1 MHYVGTDNLNSGDI
15 LAKTITGNS
24 AGLMLIKGVALT
36 DALIVRMKTH
46 GIDIVCIED
55 NLETM
60 TNDIISPSLRSEAV
74 KSLKDVTSLLKN
86 VVKPQGNFVN
96 VLEHIITAIIHELTE
111 NNINLGSML
120 DLKTHDNYTFEHS
133 VNVAVLSLMTGMAM
147 GYDYSKLKNV
157 GIGAILHDIGKTLI
171 PVEILNNEG
180 KLTAD
185 EFELI
190 KRHPMLGYEKAKLAL
205 DIDPTGRSIILQ
217 HHEKINGT
225 GYPFGKTETTIHEY
239 AKIVA
244 ISDIYDALTSDRPY
258 RKRWPV
264 KETLDL
270 MTTLC
275 ETHIDTRIFNIF
287 MSRISPYPPG
297 IKVLVS
303 NGKVG
308 FVLNNENRLRPL
320 IGFTDGTVLD
330 LSKVGNFNFYIRE
343 IVD

>member
-1 MHYVGTDNLNSGDI
+1 MHYIGIDKLNSGDI
-15 LAKTITGNS
+15 LARTITGNS
-24 AGLMLIKGVALT
+24 ASLMLIKGVVLT
-36 DALIVRMKTH
+36 DALIVRMKNH
-46 GIDIVCIED
+46 GINIVCIED
-55 NLETM
+55 NLDTVD
-60 TNDIISPSLRSEAV
+60 TNDIIPPSLRAEAV
-74 KSLKDVTSLLKN
+74 ESLKNVTLLLKN
-86 VVKPQGNFVN
+86 IVKPHGNFVS
-96 VLEHIITAIIHELTE
+96 VLENIITAIIHELTG
-111 NNINLGSML
+111 NNKNLASML

-157 GIGAILHDIGKTLI
+157 GIGALLHDIGKTLI
-171 PVEILNNEG
+171 PIEILNNEG

-185 EFELI
+185 EFGLI
-190 KRHPMLGYEKAKLAL
+190 KKHPMLGYEKSKLAL

-258 RKRWPV
+258 RKRWPI
-264 KETLDL
+264 KEALDL
-270 MTTLC
+270 MTSIC
-275 ETHIDTRIFNIF
+275 NTHIDVRIFNLF
-287 MSRISPYPPG
+287 LSRISPYPPG
-297 IKVLVS
+297 IKVSVS
-303 NGKVG
+303 NGKFG
-308 FVLNNENRLRPL
+308 YVLNNENRLRPL

-330 LSKVGNFNFYIRE
+330 LSKEGNFYIRE